1 MKYLIPL
8 AALTVVIAILLTA
21 CGDNATPTSR
31 PAITKPPGAATAA
44 PTESAQH
51 AGQRTPL
58 TAGNSAFALDLYHRL
73 AAEAQGNLVYSP
85 HSISMAL
92 AMAYAGARSET
103 QAQMA
108 DVLHFTLPQEQLHS
122 AFGALHQRLTTPVEE
137 VDEDAFKLNIANS
150 VWGQENHPFR
160 KEYLDILRNSY
171 GEEVR
176 QTDFASKPYEARVSI
191 NEWVAQET
199 GDRIKDLIPMEAIS
213 IYTRLVLANAIYL
226 DAKWLNNFHEMDT
239 SGMPFHPTPKTTVN
253 VPTMRQQEDM
263 GYMQGNGFQAVQLAY
278 EGESASM
285 IILVPDE
292 GRYSEVERNLTTAI
306 IYELTERMEQTEVEL
321 LLPKFDMEYDVS
333 LPDALAAMG
342 MADAFSDTEAD
353 FSGMDGNSCGQAGD
367 LCLYVNAVVH
377 KAFIKVDE
385 EGTEAA
391 AATAVVVQQRS
402 LPPEPDVRLHV
413 DRPFIFLVREAS
425 TGAILFVGRVTNPED

>member
-1 MKYLIPL
+1 MKYLTTL
-8 AALTVVIAILLTA
+8 AALTVVIAILLTS
-21 CGDNATPTSR
+21 CGDNATPTSKPATTEPPR
-31 PAITKPPGAATAA
+31 PTTTAQSESGQE
-44 PTESAQH
+44 TEQT
-51 AGQRTPL
+51 RPL

-73 AAEAQGNLVYSP
+73 AADGEDNLVYSP

-92 AMAYAGARSET
+92 AMAYAGARGET
-103 QAQMA
+103 QTQMA
-108 DVLHFTLPQEQLHS
+108 EVLHFTLPQEQLHS

-176 QTDFASKPYEARVSI
+176 QTDFAAKPDEARVSI
-191 NEWVAQET
+191 NEWVAKET

-226 DAKWLNNFHEMDT
+226 DAKWLNDFHELDT
-239 SGMPFHPTPKTTVN
+239 SGMPFHPTPESTVS
-253 VPTMRQQEDM
+253 VPTMRQREDM
-263 GYMQGNGFQAVQLAY
+263 GYMQGNGFRAVQLAY

-306 IYELTERMEQTEVEL
+306 IYELTERMDQTEVEL

-333 LPDALAAMG
+333 LPDTLAAMG
-342 MADAFSDTEAD
+342 MADAFSDIKAD
-353 FSGMDGNSCGQAGD
+353 FSGMNGNSCGQAGE

-391 AATAVVVQQRS
+391 AATAVGFRQRS

-425 TGAILFVGRVTNPED
+425 TGAILFIGRVKDPKG